1 MKINYFIRCA
11 TNTSAFEMK
20 LKLNWIGGHA
30 RASVRTSESLSDGQL
45 YDDIEEDG
53 WNNAVV
59 SFV

>member
-20 LKLNWIGGHA
+20 LKLNWIGGLT
-30 RASVRTSESLSDGQL
+30 SVRTSESLSDGQL